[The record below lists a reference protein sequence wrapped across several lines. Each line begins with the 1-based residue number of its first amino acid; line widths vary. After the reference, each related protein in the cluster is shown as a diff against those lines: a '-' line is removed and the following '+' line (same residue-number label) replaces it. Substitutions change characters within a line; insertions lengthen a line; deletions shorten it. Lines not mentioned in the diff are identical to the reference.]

1 MNLFVYMNQGASNS
15 QQYAQLYHPPLYFDI
30 VGFSFLFYCFVI
42 NDTVTNVYGSNRKL
56 IVGKNCTDI
65 IQPLF

>member
-30 VGFSFLFYCFVI
+30 VGFSFLF
-42 NDTVTNVYGSNRKL
+42 
-56 IVGKNCTDI
+56 
-65 IQPLF
+65 